1 MRGRRWCVPA
11 LVGRPWRLWLRAG
24 CCAGSYCHSK
34 LRLEPLGLVLSVS
47 RILLSVLLFAGAFT
61 RLLDGRL
68 DSVRILAQNLRPV
81 RVLIKRFPFPQ
92 RTAIENACTF
102 TLEPVSFTIVRG
114 NPFTPHETLNGS
126 NFFRRVFLSGLD
138 SGLVL

>member
-68 DSVRILAQNLRPV
+68 DSVRILAQNV
-81 RVLIKRFPFPQ
+81 RTGWVLIKRFPLHTTISRRLQTEKGCFCES
-92 RTAIENACTF
+92 RFGLF
-102 TLEPVSFTIVRG
+102 T
-114 NPFTPHETLNGS
+114 
-126 NFFRRVFLSGLD
+126 D
-138 SGLVL
+138 